1 MGVREMGRHWC
12 SQKRRKVPAL
22 REIKRV
28 KAKISEVC
36 SPSESEINEQISKNI
51 RRAQEACRWKYWSK
65 AKNGFNLR
73 KKEKI
78 DEHAKH
84 WGIGS

>member
-1 MGVREMGRHWC
+1 MR
-12 SQKRRKVPAL
+12 SL
-22 REIKRV
+22 
-28 KAKISEVC
+28 
-36 SPSESEINEQISKNI
+36 SESAIYEQISENV
-51 RRAQEACRWKYWSK
+51 RRAKEACRWKYWSK

>member
-1 MGVREMGRHWC
+1 MWKKIIEEFKEEVSEMR
-12 SQKRRKVPAL
+12 SYRKSA
-22 REIKRV
+22 IY
-28 KAKISEVC
+28 
-36 SPSESEINEQISKNI
+36 EQISKNI